1 MKTLILILILL
12 AIYPFVVE
20 GFKLLLW
27 HAVSFFS
34 FIVKSINNAAKKL
47 SK

>member
-27 HAVSFFS
+27 QAVEDGKE
-34 FIVKSINNAAKKL
+34 IVL
-47 SK
+47 